1 MIRKFTARPRRIFM
15 NWKGADVWRLTMNR
29 FMSTSMVA
37 YTINLYTSFPSLKI
51 YIFFY
56 GCRQGGL
63 GHCTNNTFFL
73 LSTFEEEHSWN
84 APYAILSG
92 SVGAVISVELEAVY
106 LPSIFFCQLVDHRSN
121 HPAWSTPWCPK
132 LHQNW
137 ILTCND
143 KVVPACICHHLNCT
157 IHMNRL
163 IYNLMFM
170 W

>member
-1 MIRKFTARPRRIFM
+1 
-15 NWKGADVWRLTMNR
+15 MNR

-37 YTINLYTSFPSLKI
+37 YTVSLYTSFPSLKI

-73 LSTFEEEHSWN
+73 LSTFEEKHSWN

-92 SVGAVISVELEAVY
+92 SVGAVISVELVAVY

-143 KVVPACICHHLNCT
+143 KVVPACICHHLNL
-157 IHMNRL
+157 IHSFTSFANKAGFLESSLAGTGGER
-163 IYNLMFM
+163 
-170 W
+170 